1 MKRYWRRLH
10 RKYFAFVSIAV
21 IMLITFSVVI
31 LTADTSISENP
42 SQQKPFEDDWWLP
55 SWVEPLPDVIGFYG
69 EPPKDASKQNLTEQ
83 NLKLVTFRWRDV
95 NPKEGVYDW
104 SILKDAL
111 ENNDSIYIRLE
122 NSDVIHCPEWL
133 GKKYPDL
140 KPLKLEP
147 YTDNFEV
154 KSQGLF
160 YPMWH
165 PGFKKEFK
173 LLLESFKEQEFASNP
188 RLKFAYIP
196 GAWKWGEF
204 GVEFVEDMKRQGM
217 TPEDFLSWFKEIID
231 TYVDAFGKDN
241 AHKLMYTGHDIIPL
255 VDGDIEW
262 RTKLDRQ
269 LFSYVMEKGCS
280 TRFGLLEK
288 YNFVATDMPNYGIP
302 VVKRRGGLYMETD
315 DNAPLIASSERFIGS
330 ESEEINS
337 KNIPISSY
345 YQLKMAALKNL
356 QVRVNVV
363 FLARK
368 IWGEAPQLHQYMLKT
383 LGKHYY
389 DSPDAWCALREGK
402 DMYQLWS
409 RWHLGV
415 REGWW
420 IRNFERWLIQ
430 REVKP
435 DGKTVRTYYVKT
447 PVKHNEESY
456 EARRTDHKN
465 GSDYIYFG
473 VDDKFLQGGTN
484 NVQIKVTYLD
494 NNNQKWWIEYDAAN
508 GNAYKK
514 SKAIK
519 NVNDSKWKTAN
530 FKIKDATFLNSQRDK
545 MDFRIFNG
553 GKQDLTVRFV
563 RVIKLTP
570 PSK

>member
-1 MKRYWRRLH
+1 MKQYWRKLN
-10 RKYFAFVSIAV
+10 RKYSALVSIV
-21 IMLITFSVVI
+21 IIMLMAASIIV
-31 LTADTSISENP
+31 LTAGSSASKNP

-55 SWVEPLPDVIGFYG
+55 SWVDPLPDVIGFYG
-69 EPPKDASKQNLTEQ
+69 EPPEDTPEQNLANQE
-83 NLKLVTFRWRDV
+83 LKLVTFRWRDV

-104 SILKDAL
+104 SILKNAL

-165 PGFKKEFK
+165 PGFKREFK
-173 LLLESFKEQEFASNP
+173 QLLQSFKEQEFGSDP

-204 GVEFVEDMKRQGM
+204 EIDFVEEMKLQGM
-217 TPEDFLSWFKEIID
+217 TPEDFLSWFKETID
-231 TYVDAFGKDN
+231 MYVDAFGEEN
-241 AHKLMYTGHDIIPL
+241 AHKLMYTGNDVIPL
-255 VDGDIEW
+255 VDVDW

-269 LFSYVMEKGCS
+269 LFAYAMEKGCS

-288 YNFVATDMPNYGIP
+288 YNFVATDMPNYGIR
-302 VVKRRGGLYMETD
+302 VVDRGGGLYMEAD
-315 DNAPLIASSERFIGS
+315 DNAPLIANPQRFIGS
-330 ESEEINS
+330 ESEEIET

-345 YQLKMAALKNL
+345 YQLKMSALKNL
-356 QVRVNVV
+356 QVRANVV
-363 FLARK
+363 FLGARVWQK
-368 IWGEAPQLHQYMLKT
+368 APQLHQYMLKT

-402 DMYQLWS
+402 DIYQLWS
-409 RWHLGV
+409 RWNLGV
-415 REGWW
+415 KEGWW

-430 REVKP
+430 REVEP
-435 DGKTVRTYYVKT
+435 DGKTVRTYYIET

-465 GSDYIYFG
+465 GSNYIYFG
-473 VDDKFLQGGTN
+473 VDDKFIKENGKDI
-484 NVQIKVTYLD
+484 QIKVTYLD
-494 NNNQKWWIEYDAAN
+494 NNNQKWWIEYNAAN
-508 GNAYKK
+508 GKAYKK
-514 SKAIK
+514 STVVK
-519 NVNDSKWKTAN
+519 NLNDSKWKTTT
-530 FKIKDATFLNSQRDK
+530 FKIKDAAFVNSQRDR

-553 GKQDLTVRFV
+553 GRQDLTVRFV
-563 RVIKLTP
+563 RLIKLMP